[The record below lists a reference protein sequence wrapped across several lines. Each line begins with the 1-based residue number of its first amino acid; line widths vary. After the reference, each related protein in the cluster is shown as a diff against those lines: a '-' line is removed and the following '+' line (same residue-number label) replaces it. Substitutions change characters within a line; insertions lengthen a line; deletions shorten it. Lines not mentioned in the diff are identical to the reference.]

1 MSLMQFNSGQVR
13 GGQRGGQ
20 RAGRVNTLWVMLL
33 GCAVLIGTL
42 MFLMSVGPPGPD
54 TDRQPLVVYAAAG
67 MRVPVEEIA
76 QQYESEFGV
85 TLEIQYN
92 GSNTLLN
99 QMQTDKFGNTDVYLA
114 ADDFYTNKAIELG
127 LATDTI
133 PVAHQRPVIAV
144 RKDSDK
150 KIESFRDL
158 LREDVRVAVAN
169 PDQAAI
175 GKATRRQLAALE
187 SGESNCWE
195 LLEKR
200 VTASGVFK
208 PTVNDIATDVQ
219 IGTIDA
225 AIVWNS
231 TVAMPKYSEDLKGIP
246 IPELDGDPDLISV
259 AVLHSSSSLPSAYH
273 FARYVA
279 ARDKGLPIFSKYGTD
294 VVEGDVWEDE
304 PQVNFFC
311 GAVNRLTTEEILED
325 FQAQEGVVVNTIY
338 DGCGILTSRMQGI
351 EGQKQS
357 LGFPDVY
364 MACDVYYLQNV
375 ESWFQEATNV
385 SDVFLVIAVPKGSTK
400 VQSLED
406 LVKPDVRVAVGE
418 PSQCTIGALTR
429 RLLQAEGLYE
439 QFVEKQKQTD
449 TVTVVE
455 KSSSAHLVPDV
466 VTGHVDAA
474 IAYVTDV
481 LPNEDDV
488 GIIRIESP
496 MTLAVQPISIAKTS
510 DHKYLL
516 RRLFKRIARSPEA
529 FESLGFHFRLGDEDA
544 DGGDTG
550 SETP

>member
-1 MSLMQFNSGQVR
+1 MLSIQTNSAFIR
-13 GGQRGGQ
+13 GIR
-20 RAGRVNTLWVMLL
+20 RSGRVNTLWALLL

-42 MFLMSVGPPGPD
+42 MFLMSIGPPSAVG
-54 TDRQPLVVYAAAG
+54 DRQPLVVYAAAG

-76 QQYESEFGV
+76 RQYESEFGV

-99 QMQTDKFGNTDVYLA
+99 QLQTDKFSNAGVYLA
-114 ADDFYTNKAIELG
+114 ADDFYTDKAVDLG
-127 LATDTI
+127 LAIDTI
-133 PVAHQRPVIAV
+133 PIARQRPVIAV
-144 RKDSDK
+144 RKDSDR

-175 GKATRRQLAALE
+175 GKATRRQLISLE
-187 SGESNCWE
+187 SGETNCWE
-195 LLEKR
+195 QLEKR
-200 VTASGVFK
+200 VTQSGVFK

-231 TVAMPKYSEDLKGIP
+231 TVAMPKYSEDLKGVS
-246 IPELDGDPDLISV
+246 IPELDGDPDLISI
-259 AVLHSSSSLPSAYH
+259 AVLHSSPRLPSAYH

-279 ARDKGLPIFSKYGTD
+279 ARDRGLQVFSKYGTES
-294 VVEGDVWEDE
+294 VEGDVWEDE

-311 GAVNRLTTEEILED
+311 GAVNRLTTEKIIED

-364 MACDVYYLQNV
+364 MACDLYYLQNV

-400 VQSLED
+400 VQSLQD
-406 LVKPDVRVAVGE
+406 LVKPDIRVAVGE

-429 RLLQAEGLYE
+429 RLLQAEGLYD
-439 QFVEKQKQTD
+439 QFVEKLKQTD

-481 LPNEDDV
+481 LPNKDDV
-488 GIIRIESP
+488 DIIHIESP
-496 MTLAVQPISIAKTS
+496 MTLAIQPISIAKTS

-529 FESLGFHFRLGDEDA
+529 FESLGFHFRMGDSSVDN
-544 DGGDTG
+544 DDTG